1 MVDFVVDFTL
11 WHWQC
16 QTWKLETQLLPKWS
30 AKILCFA
37 WNKIYFPIF
46 YHWHLYGIFQQ
57 TNNHSASSMSYPRR
71 SSILQNSETQ
81 SAQNSGENSKKT
93 SLTDI
98 AKTGS
103 KSNERISDAGFQEQV
118 LAKLTAATLS
128 SSDDRASVHDQNL
141 QELNFYYG
149 IGMYFPWNQLLIN

>member
-1 MVDFVVDFTL
+1 
-11 WHWQC
+11 
-16 QTWKLETQLLPKWS
+16 
-30 AKILCFA
+30 
-37 WNKIYFPIF
+37 
-46 YHWHLYGIFQQ
+46 
-57 TNNHSASSMSYPRR
+57 MSYPRR

-118 LAKLTAATLS
+118 LAKLTAVTLS
-128 SSDDRASVHDQNL
+128 SSDDRGSIHDQNL

-149 IGMYFPWNQLLIN
+149 IGMYFP